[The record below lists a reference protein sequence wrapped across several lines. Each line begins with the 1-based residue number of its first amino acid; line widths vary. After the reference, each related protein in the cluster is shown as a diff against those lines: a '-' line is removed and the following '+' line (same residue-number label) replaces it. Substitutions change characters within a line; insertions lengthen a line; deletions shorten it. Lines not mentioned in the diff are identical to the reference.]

1 MAYGCVRPSLLHT
14 GSLPPWHEYTVRAL
28 SQVQTVFHIR
38 RMSFLNPG
46 NATTE
51 PAYYRV
57 WLLSQLFYIVSPY
70 RLSSW
75 QQNYRL
81 SHHSGKACE
90 KKWASQQWHA
100 MILYGHR
107 WHLRIQ
113 QRYQS
118 NMSLSLFFRVLDT
131 LLLPHCQRQ
140 WRLLLSVFSSI
151 QSDINYPEQNE
162 ISWIYLFSPGAG
174 DMMMYR
180 LRCGVNVKWYVN
192 YSFLNANWM
201 QTYSELNSP
210 DTTW

>member
-1 MAYGCVRPSLLHT
+1 MAASGLHYFT
-14 GSLPPWHEYTVRAL
+14 PE
-28 SQVQTVFHIR
+28 VFHPDTNIPSGLFR
-38 RMSFLNPG
+38 RCKQFFTFGECHFWILVTQPLNRHITGFDYCRSYFISFPHIASHPDNKITGWAITPVKY
-46 NATTE
+46 AKK
-51 PAYYRV
+51 
-57 WLLSQLFYIVSPY
+57 VSV
-70 RLSSW
+70 S
-75 QQNYRL
+75 
-81 SHHSGKACE
+81 AM
-90 KKWASQQWHA
+90 AHA

>member
-1 MAYGCVRPSLLHT
+1 MA
-14 GSLPPWHEYTVRAL
+14 
-28 SQVQTVFHIR
+28 
-38 RMSFLNPG
+38 
-46 NATTE
+46 
-51 PAYYRV
+51 
-57 WLLSQLFYIVSPY
+57 
-70 RLSSW
+70 
-75 QQNYRL
+75 
-81 SHHSGKACE
+81 
-90 KKWASQQWHA
+90 HA

-140 WRLLLSVFSSI
+140 WRLLLSVFLSI

-210 DTTW
+210 DTHDKNEDIIKYFSSGCAITCRCCNTAGIFYWHIGKPADVRSYIPESGTLQTIIRVKHRSP